1 MVYGVMISKDE
12 RFYTYLR
19 KLFTSMDNIQLN
31 YKWLISHYECWPQ
44 DQSIKDLL
52 LDKNHVILDGAELT
66 NIADREDFQWI
77 WGTFSAFDKSVP
89 NDEIL
94 KHILPENDLYEGF
107 WKLPLTIQHPLAK
120 MEIVAFD
127 SSYTLVLTR
136 DFSLLD
142 VLRKTYP
149 NAEDLAVINKN
160 S

>member
-1 MVYGVMISKDE
+1 MVHGVMISKDE
-12 RFYTYLR
+12 EFHTHLR
-19 KLFTSMDNIQLN
+19 KLFASMDNMQLH
-31 YKWLISHYECWPQ
+31 YKWLISYYECWPH

-52 LDKNHVILDGAELT
+52 LDKNHVILDGTELT
-66 NIADREDFQWI
+66 GIAEREDFQWI

-89 NDEIL
+89 DDEIL
-94 KHILPENDLYEGF
+94 KHTLPENDLYEGF

-127 SSYTLVLTR
+127 SSYTLILTK

-142 VLRKTYP
+142 VLRKAYP

-160 S
+160 N